1 MRGYHQ
7 DTNNSGSVQSFSSS
21 MSLSQ
26 QNQSSSHNNNS
37 GQKPAN
43 YDQIMQENLTLKY
56 EITNL
61 QKLLAE
67 AQIYSKTAY
76 DTFQDLREKFGN
88 EKF

>member
-1 MRGYHQ
+1 
-7 DTNNSGSVQSFSSS
+7 

-26 QNQSSSHNNNS
+26 QNQSSSNNNN

-43 YDQIMQENLTLKY
+43 YDQIMQENLTHKY

-76 DTFQDLREKFGN
+76 DTFQALREKFGN
-88 EKF
+88 EEF